1 MADSSRKGAT
11 GWQGW
16 LIDRACQSLKRAYRA
31 AQRLKTLEE
40 RYGHPL
46 HRSLPADPAQ
56 ARYIQGILDRQL
68 LTIRM
73 NMMQFQFFNF
83 LADHDELPWEEEEDV
98 LQKLAFIEKMIAPY
112 RQQETPTKS
121 TKSIKS
127 ILFDDVTEEVPAN
140 KATPSRRANQAD
152 GSFIATVK
160 EIGRELRPGYEE
172 QVVQEIR
179 LFRQQGKTAIRFL
192 VILFTVPLLTQI
204 LTKHIIFTPVLDRF
218 ISVNPERARPFL
230 REEIRQEA
238 IDEFVRYK
246 EAMEFTH
253 LIGLNPEFSTK
264 REEALQ
270 EKALEIF
277 KKNAYRAVDG
287 LANLCA
293 DISGLIAFVVVT
305 QFGKNQFPVLW
316 GFVDRFFRGLND
328 PTKVFIFILVTDLF
342 VGFHSA
348 EGWEVLLETLSEH
361 FGFTPNRSAI
371 YAFIATVPVILD
383 SAIKFWIF
391 NYLSRSSPSS
401 VAVLE
406 KMNQ

>member
-1 MADSSRKGAT
+1 MADSSRKVVT

-16 LIDRACQSLKRAYRA
+16 LIDRACQNLERAYRA

-46 HRSLPADPAQ
+46 HRSFPNDPAQ

-73 NMMQFQFFNF
+73 NMMQFHTFNF
-83 LADHDELPWEEEEDV
+83 LADYEGLPGEEEQEI

-112 RQQETPTKS
+112 RQRENPTKS

-127 ILFDDVTEEVPAN
+127 ILFDDINEEVPTNEAI
-140 KATPSRRANQAD
+140 PSRRANQAN

-179 LFRQQGKTAIRFL
+179 LFRQQGKRAIRFL
-192 VILFTVPLLTQI
+192 VILLTVPLLTQI
-204 LTKHIIFTPVLDRF
+204 LTKHIIFTPFLDYF
-218 ISVNPERARPFL
+218 VNVNPEYARPFL
-230 REEIRQEA
+230 RDEIRQEA

-287 LANLCA
+287 LANLLA
-293 DISGLIAFVVVT
+293 DLSGLLAFLVVA
-305 QFGKNQFPVLW
+305 QFGKNQFPIVW

>member
-1 MADSSRKGAT
+1 MATTAQKMPR

-16 LIDRACQSLKRAYRA
+16 LLRRACHHLERAYRA

-46 HRSLPADPAQ
+46 PLHFPDDPAK
-56 ARYIQGILDRQL
+56 ARYLQGVLDRQL
-68 LTIRM
+68 LTIRL
-73 NMMQFQFFNF
+73 NMVQFRALNF
-83 LADHDELPWEEEEDV
+83 WADDHELSWEEEQHI
-98 LQKLAFIEKMIAPY
+98 LQKLAFIEQMVSSY
-112 RQQETPTKS
+112 RQRDHGSHQVPLHE
-121 TKSIKS
+121 
-127 ILFDDVTEEVPAN
+127 DVPAEQ
-140 KATPSRRANQAD
+140 TVRRTNQD
-152 GSFIATVK
+152 SGSFLATMM
-160 EIGRELRPGYEE
+160 EIGRELQPGYEE

-179 LFRQQGKTAIRFL
+179 LFRKQGRTAIRFL
-192 VILFTVPLLTQI
+192 MVLLTVPLLTQI
-204 LTKHIIFTPVLDRF
+204 LTKHIIFTPFLDHF
-218 ISVNPERARPFL
+218 ISVSPERARPFL
-230 REEIRQEA
+230 RDEIRQEA
-238 IDEFVRYK
+238 IEEFVRYK
-246 EAMEFTH
+246 EALEFTH

-277 KKNAYRAVDG
+277 QKNAYRAVDG
-287 LANLCA
+287 LANLLA
-293 DISGLIAFVVVT
+293 DLSGLFAFLVVARL
-305 QFGKNQFPVLW
+305 GRGQFPILW
-316 GFVDRFFRGLND
+316 GFIDRFFRGLND

-348 EGWEVLLETLSEH
+348 EGWEVLLETVSHH

>member
-1 MADSSRKGAT
+1 MADSSRKVAT

-16 LIDRACQSLKRAYRA
+16 LIDRACQNLKRAYRA

-46 HRSLPADPAQ
+46 HHSLPDEPAQ
-56 ARYIQGILDRQL
+56 ARYIKGILDRQL
-68 LTIRM
+68 LTIRI
-73 NMMQFQFFNF
+73 NMMQFHTFNF
-83 LADHDELPWEEEEDV
+83 LADYEGLPWEAEQEV
-98 LQKLAFIEKMIAPY
+98 LQKLSFIEKVVAPY
-112 RQQETPTKS
+112 RQQETPKKS
-121 TKSIKS
+121 RKSV
-127 ILFDDVTEEVPAN
+127 LFDDVKEELPAN
-140 KATPSRRANQAD
+140 EATPSRRANQAN
-152 GSFIATVK
+152 GSFLATVK
-160 EIGRELRPGYEE
+160 EISRELRPGYEE

-192 VILFTVPLLTQI
+192 CILLIMPLITQI
-204 LTKHIIFTPVLDRF
+204 LTKHIIFTPFLDYF
-218 ISVNPERARPFL
+218 VNVNPEYARPFL
-230 REEIRQEA
+230 RDEIRQEA

-287 LANLCA
+287 LANLLA
-293 DISGLIAFVVVT
+293 DLSGLLAFLVVA
-305 QFGKNQFPVLW
+305 QFGKNQFPIVW

-371 YAFIATVPVILD
+371 YAFIATVPVIWD

>member
-1 MADSSRKGAT
+1 MASSSGQIAG
-11 GWQGW
+11 GWNRW
-16 LIDRACQSLKRAYRA
+16 LIDRACKHLERAYRA

-40 RYGHPL
+40 RYGRPL
-46 HRSLPADPAQ
+46 HQRFMDDPAQ
-56 ARYIQGILDRQL
+56 SRYIKGILDRQL
-68 LTIRM
+68 LTIRV
-73 NMMQFQFFNF
+73 NLFQFQTFNF
-83 LADHDELPWEEEEDV
+83 LADHDECLLDQEQEI
-98 LQKLAFIEKMIAPY
+98 LQKLAFIEKMVAPY
-112 RQQETPTKS
+112 RQKDEPDAKNIILNQELSIPEDTKNAQS
-121 TKSIKS
+121 W
-127 ILFDDVTEEVPAN
+127 
-140 KATPSRRANQAD
+140 RAKKED
-152 GSFIATVK
+152 GSFLGTIH
-160 EIGRELRPGYEE
+160 EIGRELKPGYEE
-172 QVVQEIR
+172 EVVREIR
-179 LFRQQGKTAIRFL
+179 SFRRQGQTAIRFL
-192 VILFTVPLLTQI
+192 CILLIVPLLTQI
-204 LTKHIIFTPVLDRF
+204 MTKSLIFTPFLDHF

-230 REEIRQEA
+230 RDEIRQEA
-238 IDEFVRYK
+238 IAEFVQYK

-277 KKNAYRAVDG
+277 RTNAYRAVEG
-287 LANLCA
+287 LANLLA
-293 DISGLIAFVVVT
+293 DLSGLLAFLIVARL
-305 QFGKNQFPVLW
+305 GRNQFPILW
-316 GFVDRFFRGLND
+316 GFTDRFFRNLND

-391 NYLSRSSPSS
+391 NYLSRSSPSA